1 MGTHRPTVQSVR
13 QRAAAVRSGQTG
25 GGTKETIRPSTAE
38 TRTADIAQP
47 PAQPANVPD
56 ALLDG
61 VTSQPVSVVRGHSRI
76 WTGDRFE
83 TVECV
88 TAVIFV
94 K

>member
-1 MGTHRPTVQSVR
+1 MPCDKPP
-13 QRAAAVRSGQTG
+13 A
-25 GGTKETIRPSTAE
+25 P
-38 TRTADIAQP
+38 TAD
-47 PAQPANVPD
+47 VPD

-61 VTSQPVSVVRGHSRI
+61 VTSQPVSVVRGLSRI